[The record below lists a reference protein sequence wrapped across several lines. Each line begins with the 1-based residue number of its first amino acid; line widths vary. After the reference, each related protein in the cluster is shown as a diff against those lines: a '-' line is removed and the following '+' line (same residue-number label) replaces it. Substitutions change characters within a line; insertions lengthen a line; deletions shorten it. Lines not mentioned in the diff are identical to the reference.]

1 MNASAV
7 ISFRRG
13 NQPEL
18 HFGFSSGN
26 NEVGYVTAG
35 QTDDDGTAIT
45 SRWRSGW
52 FDYNNPNV
60 KTIRETKLWGTGGMT
75 AKFSKDFAQAA
86 SATDIVAFDSGND
99 TVGGWY

>member
-1 MNASAV
+1 M
-7 ISFRRG
+7 
-13 NQPEL
+13 
-18 HFGFSSGN
+18 
-26 NEVGYVTAG
+26 TAG

-60 KTIRETKLWGTGGMT
+60 KTIHETKLWGTGGMT

-99 TVGGWY
+99 TGGWY